1 MYTAGLTMPPWQPS
15 DKNFF
20 SYRIISYADLS
31 RRITM
36 MCRER
41 FFYIDY
47 AKKYGACIRVRMPC
61 AERYEFFVDTFDNIN
76 NIDG

>member
-1 MYTAGLTMPPWQPS
+1 
-15 DKNFF
+15 
-20 SYRIISYADLS
+20 
-31 RRITM
+31 M

-61 AERYEFFVDTFDNIN
+61 AERYDFFVDTFENIN